1 MADIQDFVQ
10 DGEPQLFP
18 VPMPS
23 SNPDWL
29 QILVSINSLLYTIVN
44 EFSNKKKKSGV
55 KKEERK
61 INKKET
67 LYLKKK
73 DGTLE
78 INPII
83 EPTLTA
89 EERFF
94 QNELIKKYPNICNMD
109 EPLTLAQYN
118 NLVMRFTRPN
128 VIDMLGHFDNH
139 KRIVNYVSAY
149 KALHNWLMIEE
160 RKAAQRR

>member
-23 SNPDWL
+23 STPDWI

-73 DGTLE
+73 
-78 INPII
+78 
-83 EPTLTA
+83 
-89 EERFF
+89 
-94 QNELIKKYPNICNMD
+94 
-109 EPLTLAQYN
+109 
-118 NLVMRFTRPN
+118 
-128 VIDMLGHFDNH
+128 
-139 KRIVNYVSAY
+139 
-149 KALHNWLMIEE
+149 
-160 RKAAQRR
+160 